1 METSKN
7 EGKKKLCLTHSLVR
21 NGPTSSPCNRT
32 RKSPR
37 TGVFPPQSVKLAYL
51 LFSVLHNKTQSSYLQ
66 SDEKIGLWKGLW
78 GEITPK
84 LVTY

>member
-21 NGPTSSPCNRT
+21 NGPASSPHNRT
-32 RKSPR
+32 RISPR
-37 TGVFPPQSVKLAYL
+37 TGVFPPRFVKLAYF
-51 LFSVLHNKTQSSYLQ
+51 LFSLLRSETHSSYLQ
-66 SDEKIGLWKGLW
+66 SDEKIGLWEGLW
-78 GEITPK
+78 GDITPK